1 MDEQLI
7 KIKNIQHLRQK
18 ENKIE
23 IYTRNLNNGSKIRE
37 VKRRLVKKEY
47 S

>member
-18 ENKIE
+18 EKNIE

>member
-1 MDEQLI
+1 MDKMDEQLI

-23 IYTRNLNNGSKIRE
+23 IYTRI
-37 VKRRLVKKEY
+37 
-47 S
+47 